1 MVFFW
6 TADYSKYSQRQ
17 PKELGHHPNHPI
29 QLGHHPNHHFS
40 FLYIFLTIYYNWYIL
55 SRMVHITIYC
65 KDVLVSSN
73 FNKMYWTAA
82 NWAKK
87 CTGQQYIQGE
97 RKRGW
102 YLGRGG
108 CAWLCR
114 RAWVASTYAPA
125 LFHLYPADRER
136 MRWIR
141 SVAHA
146 FYKL

>member
-1 MVFFW
+1 MHW
-6 TADYSKYSQRQ
+6 AICNTWSSLPYYSSNNDCHCSKCEKNCGS
-17 PKELGHHPNHPI
+17 
-29 QLGHHPNHHFS
+29 PNHHFS